1 MEDKPKKKITFF
13 SKNEIICPVCNNSF
27 KREEMFTGGGR
38 LIAGGI
44 TPELRRLYEPSKV
57 YGSVNP
63 LLYPVTV
70 CPKCYYAVLKEDFS
84 KIKPNG
90 INIAKQH
97 IERRKGIINRIFG
110 QLNFNDLRTLKHGAA
125 SYVLAIESYNYFD
138 KWASPT
144 VKKAISALRAAW
156 LLSDLEVEDPMAD
169 YGDLQTLFYRK
180 ALQFYNEVLRKQE
193 KAEESFD
200 GIKNLGPDTDH
211 NYGYEGILYLIGY
224 LTMKLSFLEKD
235 SPQKIAMFDNA
246 KKIVSK
252 MVGFGHANKN
262 KPSLIIDMARD
273 LYDEL
278 NTKIQELTE
287 KLNGVAQS
295 PPEAG
300 INRPPAET

>member
-1 MEDKPKKKITFF
+1 MEEAPKKKVTFF
-13 SKNEIICPVCNNSF
+13 SKNEITCPVCGTSF

-57 YGSVNP
+57 YGKVNP

-70 CPKCYYAVLKEDFS
+70 CPKCYYAAFKEDFS

-90 INIAKQH
+90 INLAKQNT
-97 IERRKGIINRIFG
+97 ERRIGIIKRIFG
-110 QLNFNDLRTLKHGAA
+110 FLNFEENRTLKHGAA

-144 VKKAISALRAAW
+144 VKKAISSLRAAW

-169 YGDLQTLFYRK
+169 YGDLQTLFYKK

-224 LTMKLSFLEKD
+224 LTLKLSYLEKD
-235 SPQKIAMFDNA
+235 SPQKIQLFENA

-252 MVGFGHANKN
+252 MVGFGKANKN

-273 LYDEL
+273 LYDEI
-278 NTKIQELTE
+278 NQKITELQE
-287 KLNGVAQS
+287 KLNNPQGS
-295 PPEAG
+295 PVPEQ
-300 INRPPAET
+300 PAEPNS